1 MLTALEQTYVKIGRL
16 YVQSIEFSERVNK
29 YLEILE
35 FAEFSDVV
43 DFAAASGKAR
53 KKPNCNPAKSQLCG
67 NACVSLSKKCA
78 KETAGAK
85 KQAADF
91 NTKAVAAKKEKVVKE
106 VAPKTPKATKS
117 KAKKVDEVIEPVAAK
132 AVQAKPRAE
141 DVTPPPKAET
151 LAPVKPASEEL
162 SANLF
167 GKTRKTTKSKAK
179 KVEEVTESVAANA
192 AQAKPKA
199 EEITPTPT
207 PKVVAPAPKKEEVP
221 APVKAKVEDVAPQP
235 KPVTQKPAGTVMK
248 DLTVDRFKDYL
259 EKEKQFKVIEDPNAH
274 WKQSLETFL
283 SNKNDDDPYRFR
295 TKSSYKRIL
304 GDAVNGGMPVD
315 RELIA
320 AVGLKLTKK
329 EEGRLAENLKNYEQ
343 LKPEV
348 ERFIAAA
355 DRDVVSDED
364 GAGWNS
370 KTSEAEALAYTKG
383 SKFEGL
389 SFYHGNPKWVVD
401 SIENDGADPDKN
413 DDGYYGKGTY
423 FAASR
428 DVAMQYA
435 ARSIDYEDA
444 KGQTGLI
451 HIKAKMKN
459 PFIATQTE
467 FNEFADKVS
476 DGQMTKVTRYLKAKG
491 YDGIYIKDM
500 GYLVTL
506 SPKQVVTF
514 KKEEFSREEGEQNR
528 EKYLRAKATNSQQDD
543 NAESQQ
549 TPTHKATVNLP
560 STQI

>member
-1 MLTALEQTYVKIGRL
+1 
-16 YVQSIEFSERVNK
+16 
-29 YLEILE
+29 
-35 FAEFSDVV
+35 
-43 DFAAASGKAR
+43 
-53 KKPNCNPAKSQLCG
+53 
-67 NACVSLSKKCA
+67 
-78 KETAGAK
+78 
-85 KQAADF
+85 
-91 NTKAVAAKKEKVVKE
+91 
-106 VAPKTPKATKS
+106 
-117 KAKKVDEVIEPVAAK
+117 
-132 AVQAKPRAE
+132 
-141 DVTPPPKAET
+141 
-151 LAPVKPASEEL
+151 
-162 SANLF
+162 
-167 GKTRKTTKSKAK
+167 
-179 KVEEVTESVAANA
+179 
-192 AQAKPKA
+192 
-199 EEITPTPT
+199 
-207 PKVVAPAPKKEEVP
+207 
-221 APVKAKVEDVAPQP
+221 
-235 KPVTQKPAGTVMK
+235 MK
-248 DLTVDRFKDYL
+248 DLTVDQFRDLL
-259 EKEKQFKVIEDPNAH
+259 EKERQFKVIEDPNAH

-283 SNKNDDDPYRFR
+283 SNKDDNDPYRFR
-295 TKSSYKRIL
+295 TKVSYKRIL

-329 EEGRLAENLKNYEQ
+329 AEGRLAENLKNYEQ

-348 ERFIAAA
+348 ERFRSAA
-355 DRDVVSDED
+355 DRDVVSEED

-370 KTSEAEALAYTKG
+370 KMSESEALNYTKG

-401 SIENDGADPDKN
+401 SIQNDGADPDKN

-435 ARSIDYEDA
+435 ARSLDYEDA

-491 YDGIYIKDM
+491 HDGIYIKDM